1 MQKLVIALFCSSVA
15 MAAHAQRHDVYIHDQ
30 TWQQHSNQPFINAQA
45 AVIDPSSWG
54 DSFAEGQNIRKA
66 WDARKARKKH
76 DQAMQELG
84 TLDLNDNNAVM
95 SFAKTYPDSIDKL
108 KDMLQLHKQL
118 SN

>member
-1 MQKLVIALFCSSVA
+1 MRKLTIFLVVAGFSVLS
-15 MAAHAQRHDVYIHDQ
+15 HAERYDIYVHDQ
-30 TWQQHSNQPFINAQA
+30 SWMQHNDAPLKASQ
-45 AVIDPSSWG
+45 AVIDTSNWG

-76 DQAMQELG
+76 EQAMQEMGSLN
-84 TLDLNDNNAVM
+84 LNDNNAVM
-95 SFAKTYPDSIDKL
+95 EFAKKYPDSIDSL

>member
-1 MQKLVIALFCSSVA
+1 MRKLTAFLLSFCFVVF
-15 MAAHAQRHDVYIHDQ
+15 AHAQRHDVYIYDQ
-30 TWQQHSNQPFINAQA
+30 TWQQPNNAPLLVKPLDLSNL
-45 AVIDPSSWG
+45 G

-95 SFAKTYPDSIDKL
+95 EFAKKYPDSIDSL
-108 KDMLQLHKQL
+108 KNMLQLQKQL
-118 SN
+118 FN